1 MERKNKKSSG
11 KYTWIAGV
19 AVIVFV
25 LILFITNIF
34 NSNKIISQVENMKE
48 HPLKVIIASGDIE
61 TYIKEM
67 RIHSEKLLYN
77 NNNSETLRMEK
88 SMKELYPKLD
98 DQIKII
104 EEKTLMSKAKVQELK
119 DLLSSIKKEHTK
131 VIYYGKTGNRSYE
144 EMEAFQNKKL
154 NPLYTKMED
163 MNDDILISA
172 ENKFNNITE
181 TAVYNKNIS
190 IVLSVIVLVF
200 TLISVALYQY
210 FISKQHDLINY
221 KNKLFDIVSKNIDN
235 AFYIMN
241 SDIKGGD
248 YISENIKNIFGFD
261 GAELIKEDFK
271 ALTNF
276 MNEEDIENIKILSE
290 SKREKSNWSYSF
302 IYNMPNTSEKKHIL
316 MEYYF
321 VIDNKS
327 PISIVVWTDETER
340 YKMQKNLENALDN
353 AERASVAKSE
363 FLSRM
368 SHEIRTPLNGITG
381 MTLIAIQN
389 IGDEKKELDCLNKIS
404 MSSKHLLVL
413 VNDVLD
419 MAKIESGKVEIKNE
433 KFNFRVFIESITSI
447 YFTQAKARNIDY
459 ETILVGDIPEE
470 LNGDSLRLN
479 QILGN
484 LLSNALKFTPEGG
497 SIKFKVTLVKSN
509 DSEDILKFEVIDSG
523 CGIKEEN
530 IDKIFN
536 AFEQEDDTITKRY
549 GGTGLGLSISK
560 RFAYLMG
567 GEISVKSEEGKG
579 SDFIATIPFKKAAY
593 IKPIR
598 RSELGNLNVLVVDD
612 DIETCENTKYL
623 LNKIGLKADWVDN
636 GFDAIKKIEKSIEE
650 NDKFDVCF
658 IDWKMPYIDGIETTR
673 RIREIAKDK
682 DILVILITAYDVE
695 EIKEEAL
702 RVGANGVINKPLFES
717 TIVDALENA
726 KNHNE
731 TYKVMKDGFA
741 GKVFAG
747 RRILIAEDNDLNL
760 EIASE
765 LMTMN
770 GAEVEKAKDGKEAL
784 DMFKTSGEGY
794 YDLILM
800 DIQMPVM
807 NGYDATREIRKLDR
821 KDAKSVSI
829 VAMSANVFDSDVK
842 KSIESGMNDHI
853 GKPINMDEIYD
864 KLGAQFS

>member
-1 MERKNKKSSG
+1 MDRKKRISNG
-11 KYTWIAGV
+11 KITWIAGLAV
-19 AVIVFV
+19 VLFVIVLFV
-25 LILFITNIF
+25 SNLI
-34 NSNKIISQVENMKE
+34 NSNKIINQVESMRE
-48 HPLKVIIASGDIE
+48 HPLKVIIASGDVE

-77 NNNSETLRMEK
+77 NNNAETSRMEK
-88 SMKELYPKLD
+88 SMESLYPKLEKS
-98 DQIKII
+98 IKEI
-104 EEKTLMSKAKVQELK
+104 EEKTLISKGKAAELYNIFSK
-119 DLLSSIKKEHTK
+119 IKKEHIA
-131 VIYYGKTGNRSYE
+131 VIDYGKTGDRSYE
-144 EMEAFQNKKL
+144 EMEAFQNKNL
-154 NPLYTKMED
+154 NSLYSKMED
-163 MNDDILISA
+163 LNDNILVSA
-172 ENKFNNITE
+172 ENKFNKITE
-181 TAVYNKNIS
+181 TAIYNKNVSVFLS
-190 IVLSVIVLVF
+190 IVVLIL
-200 TLISVALYQY
+200 TLVAVAVYRY
-210 FISKQHDLINY
+210 FISKQHELINY

-235 AFYIMN
+235 AFYIKN
-241 SDIKGGD
+241 LKNEEDD
-248 YISENIKNIFGFD
+248 YISDNIKNILGFD
-261 GAELIKEDFK
+261 GRELLSSDFGVISEYI
-271 ALTNF
+271 N
-276 MNEEDIENIKILSE
+276 NEEIEYLKDLSE
-290 SKREKSNWSYSF
+290 KNVDSNWSYSF
-302 IYNMPNTSEKKHIL
+302 IYTNPNTNEKKNIL
-316 MEYYF
+316 LEYYYVRDKDIPV
-321 VIDNKS
+321 VIT
-327 PISIVVWTDETER
+327 VFTDETER
-340 YKMQKNLENALDN
+340 KNMQRKLENALDN
-353 AERASVAKSE
+353 AERASIAKSE

-389 IGDEKKELDCLNKIS
+389 IKDEKKELDCLNKIS

-459 ETILVGDIPEE
+459 ETILIGDIPEQ

-484 LLSNALKFTPEGG
+484 LLSNALKFTPDNGK
-497 SIKFKVTLVKSN
+497 IKFKITLVKSST
-509 DSEDILKFEVIDSG
+509 DEDILKFEVIDNG
-523 CGIKEEN
+523 CGIKKEN
-530 IDKIFN
+530 ADKIFN
-536 AFEQEDDTITKRY
+536 AFEQEDDSITKRY

-560 RFAYLMG
+560 RFAHLMG
-567 GEISVKSEEGKG
+567 GEISVQSKEGEG
-579 SDFIATIPFKKAAY
+579 SDFIVQIPFKKVLDQ
-593 IKPIR
+593 KPIR
-598 RSELGNLNVLVVDD
+598 KSDLGNLNVLVVDD
-612 DIETCENTKYL
+612 DIETCTNTKSL
-623 LNKIGLKADWVDN
+623 LNKIGLNADWVDN
-636 GFDAIKKIEKSIEE
+636 GFDAIKKIEESIKE
-650 NDKFDVCF
+650 NDKFDVCL

-695 EIKEEAL
+695 EIREEAL

-717 TIVDALENA
+717 TIVEAIENA

-731 TYKVMKDGFA
+731 TYEVMKDGFA

-747 RRILIAEDNDLNL
+747 KRILIAEDNDLNL

-765 LMTMN
+765 LMIMN
-770 GAEVEKAKDGKEAL
+770 GAEVEKAKDGKEAV
-784 DMFKTSGEGY
+784 DMFAGSKEGY

-807 NGYDATREIRKLDR
+807 NGYEATKEIRKLDR
-821 KDAKSVSI
+821 RDAKTVSI
-829 VAMSANVFDSDVK
+829 VAMSANVFESDVR

>member
-1 MERKNKKSSG
+1 MDRKKRISNG
-11 KYTWIAGV
+11 KITWIAGLAV
-19 AVIVFV
+19 VLFVIVLFV
-25 LILFITNIF
+25 SNLI
-34 NSNKIISQVENMKE
+34 NSNKIINQVESMRE
-48 HPLKVIIASGDIE
+48 HPLKVIIASGDVE

-77 NNNSETLRMEK
+77 NNNAETSRMEK
-88 SMKELYPKLD
+88 SMESLYPKLEKS
-98 DQIKII
+98 IKEI
-104 EEKTLMSKAKVQELK
+104 EEKTLISKGKAAELYNIFSK
-119 DLLSSIKKEHTK
+119 IKKEHIA
-131 VIYYGKTGNRSYE
+131 VIDYGKTGDRSYE
-144 EMEAFQNKKL
+144 EMEAFQNKNL
-154 NPLYTKMED
+154 NSLYSKMED
-163 MNDDILISA
+163 LNDNILVSA
-172 ENKFNNITE
+172 ENKFNKITE
-181 TAVYNKNIS
+181 TAIYNKNVSVFLS
-190 IVLSVIVLVF
+190 IVVLIL
-200 TLISVALYQY
+200 TLVAVAVYQY
-210 FISKQHDLINY
+210 FISKQHELINY

-235 AFYIMN
+235 AFYIKN
-241 SDIKGGD
+241 LKNEEDD
-248 YISENIKNIFGFD
+248 YISDNIKNILGFD
-261 GAELIKEDFK
+261 GRELLSSDFGVISEYI
-271 ALTNF
+271 N
-276 MNEEDIENIKILSE
+276 NEEIEYLKDLSE
-290 SKREKSNWSYSF
+290 KNVDSNWSYSF
-302 IYNMPNTSEKKHIL
+302 IYTNPNTNEKKNIL
-316 MEYYF
+316 LEYYYVRDKDIPV
-321 VIDNKS
+321 VIT
-327 PISIVVWTDETER
+327 VFTDETER
-340 YKMQKNLENALDN
+340 KNMQRKLENALDN
-353 AERASVAKSE
+353 AERASIAKSE

-389 IGDEKKELDCLNKIS
+389 IKDEKKELDCLNKIS

-459 ETILVGDIPEE
+459 ETILIGDIPEQ

-484 LLSNALKFTPEGG
+484 LLSNALKFTPDNGK
-497 SIKFKVTLVKSN
+497 IKFKITLVKSST
-509 DSEDILKFEVIDSG
+509 DEDILKFEVIDNG
-523 CGIKEEN
+523 CGIKKEN
-530 IDKIFN
+530 ADKIFN
-536 AFEQEDDTITKRY
+536 AFEQEDDSITKRY

-560 RFAYLMG
+560 RFAHLMG
-567 GEISVKSEEGKG
+567 GEISVQSKEGEG
-579 SDFIATIPFKKAAY
+579 SDFIVQIPFKKVLDQ
-593 IKPIR
+593 KPIR
-598 RSELGNLNVLVVDD
+598 KSDLGNLNVLVVDD
-612 DIETCENTKYL
+612 DIETCTNTKSL
-623 LNKIGLKADWVDN
+623 LNKIGLNADWVDN
-636 GFDAIKKIEKSIEE
+636 GFDAIKKIEESIKE
-650 NDKFDVCF
+650 NDKFDVCL

-695 EIKEEAL
+695 EIREEAL

-717 TIVDALENA
+717 TIVEAIENA

-731 TYKVMKDGFA
+731 TYEVMKDGFA

-747 RRILIAEDNDLNL
+747 KRILIAEDNDLNL

-765 LMTMN
+765 LMIMN
-770 GAEVEKAKDGKEAL
+770 GAEVEKAKDGKEAV
-784 DMFKTSGEGY
+784 DMFAGSKEGY

-807 NGYDATREIRKLDR
+807 NGYEATKEIRKLDR
-821 KDAKSVSI
+821 RDAKTVSI
-829 VAMSANVFDSDVK
+829 VAMSANVFESDVR